1 MKKLSIIFLVTL
13 FAGQTLAQDAK
24 VNRENLGKLNFLTG
38 RWKGEGT
45 YQQRGAAPSKFMQ
58 EERIEWRLD
67 SLVLTI
73 EGTGRDPITQKENF
87 HAFAVVAYNQQTKQL
102 GMKSFT
108 MEGRQT
114 DAYFNVV
121 ADNQFVWGFDVPTG
135 KIKYSI
141 TLSTQANTWYEKG
154 EFSPDGTKWFPFFEM
169 NLIKQN

>member
-1 MKKLSIIFLVTL
+1 M
-13 FAGQTLAQDAK
+13 
-24 VNRENLGKLNFLTG
+24 
-38 RWKGEGT
+38 
-45 YQQRGAAPSKFMQ
+45 
-58 EERIEWRLD
+58 
-67 SLVLTI
+67 LTI
-73 EGTGRDPITQKENF
+73 EGTGKDPVTQKVTF

-121 ADNQFVWGFDVPTG
+121 AENKFVWGFDVPTG

-141 TLSTQANTWYEKG
+141 TLSPQAKTWYEKG
-154 EFSPDGTKWFPFFEM
+154 EFSPDGAQWFSFFEM